1 VQKKFRA
8 FLKRCSVDM
17 RLLAESVVDGS
28 TFVFPVVVVVV
39 IVVVM
44 SATLL
49 EVDHT

>member
-1 VQKKFRA
+1 
-8 FLKRCSVDM
+8 M